1 MHTHLCYEGLTRHYK
16 NYPGYEGVEGAV
28 ADALAQ
34 HAAAVTAA
42 QQQASPPRKRTQ
54 TSLLCLRTKNLLK
67 APLRPG
73 KGSISY
79 FLFQRDGFESTFQ

>member
-42 QQQASPPRKRTQ
+42 QQQARRQEKEHRPRYCVCEQK
-54 TSLLCLRTKNLLK
+54 
-67 APLRPG
+67 
-73 KGSISY
+73 IY
-79 FLFQRDGFESTFQ
+79 